1 VSITPPPRVDTT
13 VHPAL
18 WPNAED
24 ARARRLVRLPDG
36 RVARLAFVRQRERQG
51 VEPRRKVY
59 VVVNGVHRLQD
70 APSDNN

>member
-1 VSITPPPRVDTT
+1 VDTT

-36 RVARLAFVRQRERQG
+36 RVARLAFVRHGSAKVVLPSGRWL
-51 VEPRRKVY
+51 RKSVCDLALLPAAEQTPPPKE
-59 VVVNGVHRLQD
+59 G
-70 APSDNN
+70 S